1 MSSGVVTVLRKLP
14 PPDFRYVWLRPE
26 PGSTGALAAA
36 GTAGLAGAS
45 AAIWSAGS
53 YALSL
58 GLIAMGSALGLL
70 ALARAEPRPPI
81 QRGAREVT
89 MAVVPWGIVVDPD
102 TEPRVLRW
110 PAITR
115 VSVDV
120 SHTMRGGTP
129 AIVSSLVT
137 VHAAHEVLAGRAA
150 GAVDLERLLAN
161 LEGYAQE
168 ASRPVAADIE
178 GLTALGDG
186 VTEPIAAALLQAADG
201 ICATSRGDAQ
211 LALPGG
217 GYRTAAARAAA
228 PETIAALRSALS
240 WSHDCPADPR
250 PLAAVLAGALG
261 AAELVPELL
270 GLASSPHPVVA
281 AFGKAAALRL
291 GAPPNRAGSLD
302 EIAVFLFE
310 EDVEIGKQWI
320 ASAPTLCLRPGTQ
333 AC

>member
-1 MSSGVVTVLRKLP
+1 MSGVVTVLRKLP
-14 PPDFRYVWLRPE
+14 PPDFRYVWLHPE

-36 GTAGLAGAS
+36 GTAGFAGVS
-45 AAIWSAGS
+45 AAMWSAGS
-53 YALSL
+53 QALSL
-58 GLIAMGSALGLL
+58 GLMAMGSALGVL
-70 ALARAEPRPPI
+70 ALARAEQRLRV

-89 MAVVPWGIVVDPD
+89 MAVVPWGVLVNPD

-110 PAITR
+110 PAVKR

-129 AIVSSLVT
+129 AVVSSLVT
-137 VHAAHEVLAGRAA
+137 VHTARDVLAGRAA

-168 ASRPVAADIE
+168 AARPVAGDIE
-178 GLTALGDG
+178 GMTVLGDG

-201 ICATSRGDAQ
+201 VCVTSRGAAQ

-228 PETIAALRSALS
+228 PETIAVLRSALS
-240 WSHDCPADPR
+240 WSYDCPADPR
-250 PLAAVLAGALG
+250 PLAAILAGVLG
-261 AAELVPELL
+261 ATELVPELL
-270 GLASSPHPVVA
+270 RLASSPHPVVA

-302 EIAVFLFE
+302 EVEAFLFE
-310 EDVEIGKQWI
+310 EDVEIGKRWI
-320 ASAPTLCLRPGTQ
+320 ASGPTLCLRPRAE

>member
-14 PPDFRYVWLRPE
+14 PPDFRYVWLHPE

-45 AAIWSAGS
+45 AAVWSAGS
-53 YALSL
+53 HALSL

-70 ALARAEPRPPI
+70 ALVRAEHRPPI

-89 MAVVPWGIVVDPD
+89 MAIVPWGIVVDPD

-110 PAITR
+110 PA
-115 VSVDV
+115 VKQVNVDV

-129 AIVSSLVT
+129 AVVSSVVT
-137 VHAAHEVLAGRAA
+137 VHTEREVLAGRAA

-168 ASRPVAADIE
+168 ASRPVAADVE
-178 GLTALGDG
+178 GLTVLGDG
-186 VTEPIAAALLQAADG
+186 VTEPIAVALLQAADG

-240 WSHDCPADPR
+240 WSYDCPADPR
-250 PLAAVLAGALG
+250 PLAAILAGAFG
-261 AAELVPELL
+261 AVELVPELL
-270 GLASSPHPVVA
+270 RLASSPHPVVA

-302 EIAVFLFE
+302 EVAAFLFE
-310 EDVEIGKQWI
+310 EDVEIGKRWI
-320 ASAPTLCLRPGTQ
+320 ASGPTLCLRPRAQ